1 MNSLKRVLTFSIVGI
16 LLFMLAGCSLFGPKL
31 QGKTHVAKAISGA
44 QQIQATKEGKEV
56 NDKLVELF
64 NAEMVLAYQETEQ
77 SLAAAQADVAL
88 YVDLPYAN
96 YAKLATEYEAV
107 KAKYSMIITS
117 AVDYASLVKDVDK
130 KAGKALFDAA
140 MQASKTSDDY
150 EKLTAA
156 TSYLKKATELNNE
169 YEAEGKEVLISLYI
183 RLGDIKVASAKL
195 SDVEASTSYYTK
207 ALNLDKTNREAM
219 DKLAFAEEK
228 LITAKVGSIQETL
241 KTGKTYKE
249 FNEAL
254 RSFGSLGSAVGA
266 KYRDLEVELEK
277 KLTADILVCVGPNT
291 GMNFRSP
298 QESTPSW
305 PMNEVDKS
313 PRKIV
318 VEYKHFPSLNIQVP
332 TTHTYVFV
340 PDTNFGKVSYDYDTT
355 TGKEI
360 TVDSTENALEKSL
373 RETQLKQDPNN
384 MEARNALAEG
394 TYVEVKTTLK
404 KTVNDIYHIYKV
416 VDGKPT
422 LLYSTKAS
430 VATKTFRQVKFI
442 SGSKAP
448 VELKADVTF
457 TNGNI
462 AGDAFVPNKKEQ
474 YFSEQSMT
482 TIYARAV
489 KDIAPY
495 YDLLW

>member
-16 LLFMLAGCSLFGPKL
+16 LLFTLAGCSLFGPKL

-44 QQIQATKEGKEV
+44 QQILATKEGKEV

-77 SLAAAQADVAL
+77 AIAAAGADVSL

-96 YAKLATEYEAV
+96 YAKLATEFEAV

-117 AVDYASLVKDVDK
+117 AVDYPSLVKDLDK

-150 EKLTAA
+150 EKLNAA
-156 TSYLKKATELNNE
+156 ASYLKKATDLNNE
-169 YEAEGKEVLISLYI
+169 YEAEGKKVLISLYI
-183 RLGDIKVASAKL
+183 RLGDLKVASSKL
-195 SDVEASTSYYTK
+195 SDVEASTSYYSK
-207 ALNLDKTNREAM
+207 ALTLDRTNKEAI

-228 LITAKVGSIQETL
+228 LIMAKVVSIKETL
-241 KTGKTYKE
+241 ETGKTYKE

-254 RSFGSLGSAVGA
+254 RSYGSLGSAVGI
-266 KYRDLEVELEK
+266 KYRYLEVGLEK

-291 GMNFRSP
+291 GMSLRSP

-305 PMNEVDKS
+305 PMNAVDKS

-318 VEYKHFPSLNIQVP
+318 VEYKHFPSLNIQIP

-340 PDTNFGKVSYDYDTT
+340 PDASFGKVSYDYDTAT
-355 TGKEI
+355 SKEI

-373 RETQLKQDPNN
+373 RQTQLQQDPNN

-394 TYVEVKTTLK
+394 TYVEIKTTLK

-422 LLYSTKAS
+422 LLHSTKAY

-442 SGSKAP
+442 SGAKAP

-462 AGDAFVPNKKEQ
+462 AGDTFKLNKKEQ
-474 YFSEQSMT
+474 YFPEQSMT
-482 TIYARAV
+482 TVYARSI
-489 KDIAPY
+489 KDITPY